1 MKPYV
6 VSEIRAPDGTTLLR
20 VFVGGAR
27 APEMVTLE
35 HSELV
40 ARVEGE
46 VRKLLDD
53 NKPGLLMEVDGHV
66 SWDLCKKM
74 RENGADMFV
83 AGSSSLYQ
91 KGLKLEESVERMNK
105 LVE

>member
-1 MKPYV
+1 MTVYPGFAGRP
-6 VSEIRAPDGTTLLR
+6 I
-20 VFVGGAR
+20 
-27 APEMVTLE
+27 
-35 HSELV
+35 
-40 ARVEGE
+40 VEGSLE
-46 VRKLLDD
+46 KLAKVRKLLDD

>member
-1 MKPYV
+1 
-6 VSEIRAPDGTTLLR
+6 
-20 VFVGGAR
+20 
-27 APEMVTLE
+27 
-35 HSELV
+35 
-40 ARVEGE
+40 
-46 VRKLLDD
+46 
-53 NKPGLLMEVDGHV
+53 MEVDGHV